1 MATTINKNTIIRF
14 TSSPADL
21 PGELKNMKPRWSQKD
36 GVSTKYCTNN
46 AVALAT
52 DFDLYGVFEMLANP
66 SSSSSAFIGKTKT
79 GYIAEIIKNGE
90 TEQIIMVAENK
101 NKELKFSAAEV
112 ENGGVLKQYNADGT
126 RKGSLILVGLFPYF
140 MKDEEFS
147 RLFNEMEG
155 YLKKDPDSFSQ
166 DEVSEFSKLLCAAT
180 NNLYYRLKN
189 GSILG
194 DAGINFDPEVNTL
207 RFSDIGG
214 KGKYTKAV
222 YGGNAKMCVQ
232 EENATASAAT
242 GSALKGKY
250 SIVSHDLTDEEKALV
265 PTMAPWYI
273 TPVWV
278 ETEAKIIEASKIF
291 PIPFRSLLLY
301 GGAGTGKTEGAKA
314 IFSALGLPGVSIC
327 CHIDMT
333 MIDFFGTL
341 IPNVE
346 KYGDKSKSDVSAM
359 LNIPS
364 FEDVDNDFQNTY
376 KKLFGKEADA
386 FSTPADCYAKINELM
401 TKSCSDGEP
410 DFIYVESEFVKAYR
424 NGWGIEI
431 QEPTIIKRNSVLAG
445 LNKALDNDP
454 DAASITLPTGEVVRR
469 HPDTVVIMTT
479 NQDYD
484 GCNNIQQS
492 VLSRMQN
499 KRQIA
504 NPTVDDLVSRTLSE
518 TSFPDK
524 TVLRTM
530 ANIIQQINEYCAT
543 ADVTDGICGPREL
556 SNWAKR
562 TYIESVLDGNDP
574 KAKIE
579 SKYVL
584 RAAFPTIIEKV
595 SQTAEDQ
602 EAVVIEVIQKHY
614 TEGDVMIAKDEY
626 REGVA

>member
-1 MATTINKNTIIRF
+1 MATINKNTIIRF

-21 PGELKNMKPRWSQKD
+21 PGELKNMKARWSQKD

-66 SSSSSAFIGKTKT
+66 STTSSAFIGKTKT

-90 TEQIIMVAENK
+90 TEQIIMVAESK

-126 RKGSLILVGLFPYF
+126 RKGSLVLVGLFPYF

-232 EENATASAAT
+232 EANATATAST

-273 TPVWV
+273 TPTWV